1 MIVLTGGAGF
11 IGSCMLTTL
20 NAAGYTDVLIVDS
33 LRSGDKWKNLAGHS
47 YLDIISKDNFRE
59 LMMTGANEGIETL
72 IHFGACSTTT
82 ERDAD
87 YLYDNNTRY
96 SREVAEFAFDQGAHL
111 IYASSAA
118 TYGNGAKGYDDEER
132 ALRPLNMYGYSK
144 HLFDEW
150 IRSNGFEISCVGLK
164 LFNVYGPNEYHK
176 ADQASMIYKAVH
188 QVTQTGRVNLFRSND
203 PHYPDGGQMRD
214 FIYVKDVCKVVL
226 WLMKS
231 SHVNGIFNLGSGTA
245 RTWNDVARAVFAAL
259 ERETTIEYIDMPP
272 QLHYQY
278 QNFTEANMS
287 KLKNV
292 IPGLTFST
300 LEDGISDYVKN
311 HLVLSWQYY

>member
-11 IGSCMLTTL
+11 IGSCMLATL

-33 LRSGDKWKNLAGHS
+33 LRSADKWKNLAGHS

-82 ERDAD
+82 ERNAD

-96 SREVAEFAFDQGAHL
+96 SREVAEFAFDQGARL

-118 TYGNGAKGYDDEER
+118 TYGDGAKGYDDDER

-150 IRSNGFEISCVGLK
+150 IRSNGFEMACVGLK

-176 ADQASMIYKAVH
+176 ADQASMIYKAVQ
-188 QVTQTGRVNLFRSND
+188 QVTQKGSVNLFKSND

-226 WLMKS
+226 WLMRS
-231 SHVNGIFNLGSGTA
+231 SDINGVFNLGSGMA
-245 RTWNDVARAVFAAL
+245 RTWNDVAHAVFAAL
-259 ERETTIEYIDMPP
+259 EHEPAIEYIDMPRE
-272 QLHYQY
+272 LHYQY